1 MHILYERLL
10 YVNSTISQLK
20 DVKQHALSPILVPI
34 LIQHNKQ
41 KRTEYS

>member
-10 YVNSTISQLK
+10 FVNSTISQLK
-20 DVKQHALSPILVPI
+20 DVKQHTLSLILVPI
-34 LIQHNKQ
+34 LIKHNKQ